1 MVGERFWRH
10 VPRISVAFAAIA
22 VYWSFSGTTAR
33 ADSPGAPAYD
43 ISWPQCESGA
53 PHTDF
58 SFAIIGLNNGRP
70 FTTNDCFEPQYV
82 WAAQVQVNPAV
93 YINLDFPKAGRP
105 EAANGPYGRC
115 AETDGWC
122 RGYNWG
128 WALAHDSVNRAMYF
142 GVSPER
148 YWLDVEM
155 ANHWSDLARDNGQV
169 ARGAID
175 YFIAHN
181 IPVGLYGTRYQWNLI
196 TGGYT
201 PPNVTLPLWVAG
213 AEDIGEAHERCYN
226 RSLAFAG
233 GDTWMVQYPE
243 GEFDGNVL
251 CSIAPPVK
259 RPVVAQPPQPV
270 PPETFVAPSTTVIPE
285 RTPERKV
292 TPWTAKSD
300 ATETISRSLNDWL
313 RQAFDSRSP

>member
-1 MVGERFWRH
+1 MVVGERFLRH
-10 VPRISVAFAAIA
+10 VPRIAAALAAAAA
-22 VYWSFSGTTAR
+22 VLVFSSESAR
-33 ADSPGAPAYD
+33 ADSSGAPAYD

-53 PHTDF
+53 PHGDF

-70 FTTNDCFEPQYV
+70 FTTNDCFAPQYT

-93 YINLDFPKAGRP
+93 YINLDFPRAGRP
-105 EAANGPYGRC
+105 EADNGPYGRC
-115 AETDGWC
+115 GETDTWC

-128 WALAHDSVNRAMYF
+128 YALARDSVNRAISF

-155 ANHWSDLARDNGQV
+155 ANHWSDVPRDNGQV

-175 YFIAHN
+175 YFLEHR
-181 IPVGLYGTRYQWNLI
+181 IPVGIYGTRYQWNLI

-213 AEDIGEAHERCYN
+213 AEDITEAHERCFN

-233 GDTWMVQYPE
+233 GDTWLVQYPE

-251 CSIAPPVK
+251 CSIAPAIK
-259 RPVVAQPPQPV
+259 RPQPAKPA
-270 PPETFVAPSTTVIPE
+270 PEVFAVPSTTTA
-285 RTPERKV
+285 TPERAPEKKV
-292 TPWTAKSD
+292 TPWSTR
-300 ATETISRSLNDWL
+300 ATGTDTLSRSLGDWV
-313 RQAFDSRSP
+313 RQAFDGRSP